1 MSINKKIA
9 LFLDCEN
16 ISHEYLKDI
25 FDELANHGKAI
36 LKHAYTDW
44 SKSNSKQWENKLHD
58 FGIKAIQVQS
68 NIHNKN
74 ASDMQIVIDIM
85 NTINVGIAETIIL
98 VSSDSDFTSIAHE
111 VTKKGLDMIGFGEEK
126 TNKSFRN
133 ACTSFIELPVKKTD
147 KDFDENHLI
156 QILSNSIVATQG
168 NEESAFVSRVGT
180 YLKNQSADY
189 IPRNYGGNTWGE
201 ILKKYP
207 LRFLLSRTNKKN
219 STLCV
224 ALKD

>member
-1 MSINKKIA
+1 MSTNKKVA

-25 FDELANHGKAI
+25 FDELANYGKAI

-44 SKSNSKQWENKLHD
+44 SKQNSKQWENKLHD
-58 FGIKAIQVQS
+58 FGIKAIQVQA
-68 NIHNKN
+68 NTYNKN
-74 ASDMQIVIDIM
+74 ASDMHIVIDIM
-85 NTINVGIAETIIL
+85 KTINTGIAETIIL

-111 VTKKGLDMIGFGEEK
+111 VTEKGLDMIGFGEEK
-126 TNKSFRN
+126 THKSFRN
-133 ACTSFIELPVKKTD
+133 ACTSFIELPVKKTN
-147 KDFDENHLI
+147 KDFDETHLI
-156 QILSNSIVATQG
+156 QILSNAIVATQG
-168 NEESAFVSRVGT
+168 DEESAFVSRVGT
-180 YLKNQSADY
+180 YLKNQSGAY
-189 IPRNYGGNTWGE
+189 IPRNYGGKTWGE

-207 LRFLLSRTNKKN
+207 LRFLLSHRNKKN